1 MKSLIGRK
9 SVLLAGIL
17 SAGLV
22 FSFTVPANAG
32 FVVKIEVAGG
42 SGAKIVVD
50 QDFVP
55 AVGDFADGNLAANAI
70 NFILN
75 GFDGWSVIFPNATTS
90 DPALGLG
97 HGAFLTLGALT
108 TASAGP
114 GVLTIWTTA
123 TDFVD
128 LGALTKIL
136 FDVTKSG
143 FGSMTAELFVDDANE
158 EFAETTSVSF
168 LSPFPGVTAL
178 SGSGIVAVT
187 DPFSMTIKYVITH
200 LGGGQSSRQG
210 TARIAPIPGALF
222 LFLSA
227 LGGLGLTGRFGRRAN
242 AAA

>member
-42 SGAKIVVD
+42 SGPTTVFD
-50 QDFVP
+50 QDFVA
-55 AVGDFADGNLAANAI
+55 AVGDFADGNAAANAI

-75 GFDGWSVIFPNATTS
+75 AFDGWSVIFPNATTS

-128 LGALTKIL
+128 LGAITNFL

-143 FGSMTAELFVDDANE
+143 IGDMTADLYVDDGNA
-158 EFAETTSVSF
+158 EFAETTNVVS
-168 LSPFPGVTAL
+168 LSPFPGNIGL
-178 SGSGIVAVT
+178 SGSGTVAVT

-200 LGGGQSSRQG
+200 LGAGQSSREG
-210 TARIAPIPGALF
+210 AARIAPIPGALL

-227 LGGLGLTGRFGRRAN
+227 LVGLGLTGRFGRRAN